1 MSPVSLP
8 KIATPELRADTSM
21 EGSAVRV
28 VFSGSAESSAKE
40 ALDSL
45 LRSLH
50 AEALRNGAREVVL
63 DVRDLEFMNSSCF
76 KSFVFWLREA
86 QEVEA
91 SKQYKIRM
99 LSDDAKHWQR
109 RSLAALACF
118 AADLV
123 RIEA

>member
-1 MSPVSLP
+1 MSSTSLP
-8 KIATPELRADTSM
+8 RIATSELRADASI
-21 EGSAVRV
+21 EDRAVRV
-28 VFSGSAESSAKE
+28 ILSGSAESSAKE
-40 ALDSL
+40 ALDGL
-45 LRSLH
+45 LRALH
-50 AEALRNGAREVVL
+50 VEALGQGLREVVV

-86 QEVEA
+86 QEVDPA
-91 SKQYKIRM
+91 KQYKIRL

-123 RIEA
+123 HIEV

>member
-1 MSPVSLP
+1 MNAAGLP
-8 KIATPELRADTSM
+8 TIATPELRADASVD
-21 EGSAVRV
+21 EGAVRV
-28 VFSGSAESSAKE
+28 VFSGSAESAAKE
-40 ALDSL
+40 ALDGL
-45 LRSLH
+45 LH
-50 AEALRNGAREVVL
+50 ALHSEALRTGIREVVV

-86 QEVEA
+86 QEVDTA
-91 SKQYKIRM
+91 KQYKIRL